1 MMRFRFLQARD
12 GDFGAEQVRSV
23 SGDLRAEKARPTT
36 ETLRQR
42 MRGLTADNH
51 DGDLR
56 ADKPQAGAGECGTGF
71 SAFQI
76 TLLSRFAALSHCP
89 VLCRCLS
96 LCELHMANRRC

>member
-56 ADKPQAGAGECGTGF
+56 ADKPRAGSGECGTGF

-76 TLLSRFAALSHCP
+76 TLLSRLICKLWRCTLVWQWVTAAGY
-89 VLCRCLS
+89 R
-96 LCELHMANRRC
+96 